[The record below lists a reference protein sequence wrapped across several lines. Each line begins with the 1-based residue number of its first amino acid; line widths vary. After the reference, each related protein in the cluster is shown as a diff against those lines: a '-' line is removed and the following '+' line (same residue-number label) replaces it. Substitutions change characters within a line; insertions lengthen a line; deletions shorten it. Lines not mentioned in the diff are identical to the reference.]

1 MNRQMKRAQKREE
14 DRKGGKDP
22 RAKAVASAK
31 RAQQS
36 EKQKRTPPRKFLKQV
51 RAELKNVDWP
61 NRKELV
67 SYTIVVLCT
76 VIVMTSLVAGLDY
89 VFGKII
95 LNLFT

>member
-1 MNRQMKRAQKREE
+1 MNRQMKRAQKRQE
-14 DRKGGKDP
+14 DRKGKDP
-22 RAKAVASAK
+22 RAQAVASAK

-67 SYTIVVLCT
+67 SYTIVVLVM
-76 VIVMTSLVAGLDY
+76 VIVLTSFVAALDY
-89 VFGKII
+89 GFGKII
-95 LNLFT
+95 LKIFA